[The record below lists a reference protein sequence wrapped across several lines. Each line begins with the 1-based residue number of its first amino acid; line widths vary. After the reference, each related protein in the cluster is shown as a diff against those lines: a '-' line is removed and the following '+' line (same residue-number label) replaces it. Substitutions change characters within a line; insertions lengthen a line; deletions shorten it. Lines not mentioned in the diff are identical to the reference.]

1 MSSDT
6 CKRMMSDGDA
16 RVNSATDTATDND
29 TDVAPATV
37 RAIVAGHGSFASGII
52 SAVEQITGKGGSFLA
67 MSNTGLCLDDI
78 QGTLA
83 RALDDSGARVIF
95 TDLPAGSCT
104 MAVRRMIR
112 ARPGVL
118 LVTGIN
124 LSTLLDFAMQESGDP
139 VVAVNA
145 ALERGR
151 ASMAVYGA

>member
-1 MSSDT
+1 MNT
-6 CKRMMSDGDA
+6 
-16 RVNSATDTATDND
+16 VTDTDI
-29 TDVAPATV
+29 DVAPATV

-52 SAVEQITGKGGSFLA
+52 SAVEQITGRGASFLA

-78 QGTLA
+78 QDTLA
-83 RALDDSGARVIF
+83 RALDDSGAHVIF

-124 LSTLLDFAMQESGDP
+124 LSTLLDFAMQDAVEP

-151 ASMAVYGA
+151 ASMAIYGA

>member
-1 MSSDT
+1 
-6 CKRMMSDGDA
+6 
-16 RVNSATDTATDND
+16 
-29 TDVAPATV
+29 
-37 RAIVAGHGSFASGII
+37 
-52 SAVEQITGKGGSFLA
+52 

-78 QGTLA
+78 QDTIA

-139 VVAVNA
+139 VEAVNA

>member
-1 MSSDT
+1 
-6 CKRMMSDGDA
+6 MSDGEA
-16 RVNSATDTATDND
+16 RVNTATD

-37 RAIVAGHGSFASGII
+37 RAIVAGHGSFATGII
-52 SAVEQITGKGGSFLA
+52 SAVDQITGKGASFLA
-67 MSNTGLCLDDI
+67 MSNTGMCLDDI

-83 RALDDSGARVIF
+83 RAIDDTGARVIF

-124 LSTLLDFAMQESGDP
+124 LSMLLDFAMQESVDP

-151 ASMAVYGA
+151 ASMAVHGG

>member
-1 MSSDT
+1 
-6 CKRMMSDGDA
+6 MSDEDA
-16 RVNSATDTATDND
+16 RVNTATD

-37 RAIVAGHGSFASGII
+37 RAIVAGHGSFAAGII
-52 SAVEQITGKGGSFLA
+52 SAVEQITGKGASFLA
-67 MSNTGLCLDDI
+67 MSNSGLCLDDI
-78 QGTLA
+78 QDTLA
-83 RALDDSGARVIF
+83 RAVDDTGARVIF

-124 LSTLLDFAMQESGDP
+124 LSMLLDFAMQDAVDP
-139 VVAVNA
+139 VAAVNA

-151 ASMAVYGA
+151 ASMAVHGA

>member
-1 MSSDT
+1 
-6 CKRMMSDGDA
+6 MSDREA
-16 RVNSATDTATDND
+16 RVNTTTD
-29 TDVAPATV
+29 TDVTPATV

-52 SAVEQITGKGGSFLA
+52 SAVQQITGKGSSFLA

-78 QGTLA
+78 EGTLA
-83 RALDDSGARVIF
+83 QAIDDTGARVIF

-124 LSTLLDFAMQESGDP
+124 LSLLLDFAMQESVDP
-139 VVAVNA
+139 IVAVQTA
-145 ALERGR
+145 IERGR
-151 ASMAVYGA
+151 ASMAVHGA

>member
-1 MSSDT
+1 
-6 CKRMMSDGDA
+6 MSDGEA
-16 RVNSATDTATDND
+16 RVNTATDTSTDAN

-37 RAIVAGHGSFASGII
+37 RAIVAGHGAFASGII
-52 SAVEQITGKGGSFLA
+52 SAVEQITGRGASFLA

-83 RALDDSGARVIF
+83 RALDDSGAHVIF

-124 LSTLLDFAMQESGDP
+124 LSTLLDFAMQDASDP

-151 ASMAVYGA
+151 VSMAVYGA